1 MPAGAAIGAG
11 ASLLGGVL
19 GGKGAKK
26 AAKKAAAAQTA
37 AANAAIGEERRQ
49 FDLTRSDFMPYLDEG
64 KLGLGGLGDLI
75 GVNGN
80 DKQGSAIEAL
90 QASPY
95 YQSLYRNGLEANLQN
110 ASATGGIRGGNEV
123 RSLADFGA
131 DTLNQTIQQQL
142 SALAGLAGMGH
153 GRDEQRLQLRAE
165 RREQHR
171 QPQHGKGSGSG
182 RQLSDAGRH
191 QFADVEQCRLG
202 ARQHPW
208 RQGQR
213 RRHARTIGPSDGRAA
228 LRLWLPDPAAAR
240 PSFRILR
247 PSMAK
252 RQLMALQQQQVAFR
266 SIRQGASSRTRKP
279 STKTSMAFS
288 PIRTPSLLATDV
300 QAPQDGGQGESRLE
314 RHG

>member
-64 KLGLGGLGDLI
+64 KQGLGGLGDLVGI
-75 GVNGN
+75 NGG

-142 SALAGLAGMGH
+142 SALAGWRAWAMGATNSVSNFGQNAANNIASLNMAKGQAQAGNYLTQG
-153 GRDEQRLQLRAE
+153 GITSQKWNNAGSALGSILG
-165 RREQHR
+165 
-171 QPQHGKGSGSG
+171 GKGGGGGMLGS
-182 RQLSDAGRH
+182 
-191 QFADVEQCRLG
+191 
-202 ARQHPW
+202 
-208 RQGQR
+208 
-213 RRHARTIGPSDGRAA
+213 IGP
-228 LRLWLPDPAAAR
+228 
-240 PSFRILR
+240 F
-247 PSMAK
+247 
-252 RQLMALQQQQVAFR
+252 
-266 SIRQGASSRTRKP
+266 
-279 STKTSMAFS
+279 
-288 PIRTPSLLATDV
+288 
-300 QAPQDGGQGESRLE
+300 
-314 RHG
+314 